1 MYIRSNLFLSQ
12 IAVQLLLIAAFFFFS
27 VKLEYQ
33 AIFCGMLL
41 CTVGIPHGANDHL
54 YRPDKSLIGMI
65 KFLGVYLGT
74 MLLYVGLWWMAP
86 LFALIL
92 FFVISFHHFGQSNF
106 ENESIKHLPSWLWGI
121 WILALPVLLHF
132 NEATDIFK
140 RMLSSEIETASL
152 PTYRQIQT
160 IDFNWQLILIAVLG
174 TLYLISLVL
183 YERKNLIRYLIQF
196 IVVSLWYF
204 FTPLLSGFIIV
215 FCLWHALQSLQH
227 QTIYFKQSTGGTG
240 LQFAKAIL
248 PFSLTALISFG
259 VYVYFREFKI
269 AEAFILL
276 SLITLPHVLVM
287 HRLYHKTNHTIRTA
301 KHEATDAIK
310 SY

>member
-27 VKLEYQ
+27 VKLENQ
-33 AIFCGMLL
+33 AIFCGLLL
-41 CTVGIPHGANDHL
+41 CTVGIPHGANDYL
-54 YRPDKSLIGMI
+54 YRPDKSLIGML
-65 KFLGVYLGT
+65 KFLGIYLGM

-106 ENESIKHLPSWLWGI
+106 ENESTRHLPSWLWGI

-132 NEATDIFK
+132 NEAIDIFK
-140 RMLSSEIETASL
+140 KMISSEIETASL
-152 PTYRQIQT
+152 QPYHQIQT
-160 IDFNWQLILIAVLG
+160 INFNWQLILIVALG
-174 TLYLISLVL
+174 TIYLVSLVI
-183 YERKNLIRYLIQF
+183 YERENIIRYLIQF
-196 IVVSLWYF
+196 MIVSLWYF
-204 FTPLLSGFIIV
+204 STPLLSGFIIV

-227 QTIYFKQSTGGTG
+227 QAIYFKQSSEGTL
-240 LQFAKAIL
+240 LQFVKAML
-248 PFSLTALISFG
+248 PLSLIALISFG

-287 HRLYHKTNHTIRTA
+287 HRLYRETNHNIRIVKNDSTGA
-301 KHEATDAIK
+301 MKL
-310 SY
+310 S

>member
-33 AIFCGMLL
+33 AILCGILL

-54 YRPDKSLIGMI
+54 YRPDKSVNGML

-106 ENESIKHLPSWLWGI
+106 ENESTRHLPSWLWGI
-121 WILALPVLLHF
+121 WILALPVLLHY
-132 NEATDIFK
+132 NEAIDIFK
-140 RMLSSEIETASL
+140 RMVSIRTETSSLS
-152 PTYRQIQT
+152 TYNQIQT
-160 IDFNWQLILIAVLG
+160 IDFNWQSVLIGTLG
-174 TLYLISLVL
+174 ALYLISLFR
-183 YERKNLIRYLIQF
+183 YERENIVRYLVQF
-196 IVVSLWYF
+196 IIISLWYF

-240 LQFAKAIL
+240 LQFAKAML
-248 PFSLTALISFG
+248 PFSLVALISFG

-287 HRLYHKTNHTIRTA
+287 HRLYHETNSR
-301 KHEATDAIK
+301 
-310 SY
+310 